1 MSQYTVN
8 AAGLACPMPVIQTK
22 KMVESLSAEQLEQA
36 VISVIVDNEI
46 AVSNVTKF
54 AQSIGM
60 TADCKENGG
69 IYFLTLQKGASG
81 KAATDTNRAAT
92 QEPDPNKSAVSA
104 APTYF
109 FATDKLGE
117 DPELGAALMKTF
129 LFTLSEST
137 VVPETLVFL
146 NSGVKL
152 ATADIPALGVLQD
165 KGVRILSCGACLN
178 FFGLEGAL
186 KVGSV
191 SNMYEIVEV
200 LNHASRVIRV

>member
-1 MSQYTVN
+1 MQTYTVN

-22 KMVESLSAEQLEQA
+22 KMLESLSDQELEEA
-36 VISVIVDNEI
+36 VISVIVDNEV
-46 AVSNVTKF
+46 ANANVTKF
-54 AQSIGM
+54 AQSVGL
-60 TADCKENGG
+60 TVDSKENGG
-69 IYFLTLQKGASG
+69 IYFLTLRKGEAAVFGAEVDLDPAS
-81 KAATDTNRAAT
+81 N
-92 QEPDPNKSAVSA
+92 PDINQSAGVG

-109 FATDKLGE
+109 FGTDKLGE

-137 VVPETLVFL
+137 VLPENLIFL

-152 ATADIPALGVLQD
+152 TTSEIPALVALEE

-200 LNHASRVIRV
+200 LNRAPRVI